1 MADDDL
7 YGDIGLDSVPVDVPE
22 EAKPEAT
29 TLAGT
34 EDESRS
40 ELSAVKAP
48 VQRKK
53 LPQQVQTLLLL
64 GMELL
69 PRIKTMLTFLL
80 LLLLRPKMFPPPRL
94 PEHTRHQLGNMK
106 IPPSTTKSLLG
117 ESAGKRAKMAFVC
130 TLISLERFS
139 M

>member
-48 VQRKK
+48 VQRKEVT
-53 LPQQVQTLLLL
+53 PT
-64 GMELL
+64 
-69 PRIKTMLTFLL
+69 
-80 LLLLRPKMFPPPRL
+80 
-94 PEHTRHQLGNMK
+94 
-106 IPPSTTKSLLG
+106 STDAA
-117 ESAGKRAKMAFVC
+117 SAGDGTATEDKDDADVSAAPASAPENVSAPSSAGAHEAPIGQYEDPAIHNKIFVGG
-130 TLISLERFS
+130 INWENERRWPS
-139 M
+139 YVL